1 MNTFKQSA
9 IEILKKAK
17 TPLHYDD
24 ITRQALEFGI
34 LETVGA
40 TPKATMNAQI
50 AVDIKNKGE
59 GSDFIRTAPGIFTL
73 NPNKK
78 EIKQTLK
85 IIEAEKTEEEKIII
99 ESGFIGKG
107 GEHLVCSELLF
118 RGFNA
123 SIMSV
128 DVGVDISAI
137 KDNKFFGIQVK
148 TSQKNDNNIYNFHI
162 RKKSFEKFN
171 QGNIF
176 YILVLRDNQKT
187 KFIILPSS
195 EIERKIKEG
204 AIFAVNNKTGYALS
218 VKIREEKIY
227 LGNKNHEMGYFVNN
241 WGLIK

>member
-17 TPLHYDD
+17 TPLHYND
-24 ITRQALEFGI
+24 ITKQALESGI
-34 LETVGA
+34 LETEGA
-40 TPKATMNAQI
+40 NPERTMNAVI
-50 AVDIKNKGE
+50 TVDINTKGG
-59 GSDFIRTAPGIFTL
+59 GSDFIRIDRGVFAL
-73 NPNKK
+73 NTDKK
-78 EIKQTLK
+78 EIKQTPK
-85 IIEAEKTEEEKIII
+85 IIEAEKEEEEKIVI
-99 ESGFIGKG
+99 EGGYIGKG

-148 TSQKNDNNIYNFHI
+148 TSQKNNNDIYNFHI
-162 RKKSFEKFN
+162 RKKSFDRFN

-176 YILVLRDNQKT
+176 YILVLRDNK
-187 KFIILPSS
+187 KASFIILPSN

-218 VKIREEKIY
+218 VKVRDEKIY
-227 LGNKNHEMGYFVNN
+227 LGNKNHKMGYFLDN
-241 WGLIK
+241 WNLIK